1 MKHVLFTTTALVAL
15 SGAAMADVTWSG
27 SASLGYNDGHK
38 DGTPDGINGDIDL
51 DVTLSNAGG
60 YTATVTANID
70 SGAADALVIGED
82 IDITTPVASI
92 HFGEVVEA
100 ANSAY
105 SDVDGM
111 AGLGSDEFTGS
122 GSAVLI
128 SASAGGMTVAY
139 SDDSAMDGGDAS
151 SFGLSGAVGGVSFGI
166 GSKDDDWGIS
176 ASGSALGGTIA
187 VASEE
192 VDGESETGVSVSV
205 PLGEMSVTVSAT
217 DGDDWKAGVS
227 TSLAGASISASIN
240 DDEQSEF
247 GLSTAIAGGF
257 TLTVAYESGTDADSE
272 DGNGTQVALEYAL
285 SDSASLTV
293 SYNEDMDADDDD
305 DYDAGTSASLGFK
318 F

>member
-27 SASLGYNDGHK
+27 SASLGYNDGHQ

-70 SGAADALVIGED
+70 SGADDALVVGED

-111 AGLGSDEFTGS
+111 AGLGSDEFTAQ
-122 GSAVLI
+122 GSAILI

-139 SDDSAMDGGDAS
+139 SDDSAMEGGDDS

-166 GSKDDDWGIS
+166 GSKGDDWGIS
-176 ASGSALGGTIA
+176 ASGSALGGTIS

-192 VDGESETGVSVSV
+192 IDGESETGAAVTV
-205 PLGEMSVTVSAT
+205 PLGDMSVTVSAT
-217 DGDDWKAGVS
+217 DGDDWGASVS
-227 TSLAGASISASIN
+227 TSLAGATISAGTD
-240 DDEQSEF
+240 DDEDNQFS
-247 GLSTAIAGGF
+247 LSTAIAGGF
-257 TLTVAYESGTDADSE
+257 NLAVDFDTSDGSAVGLTYS
-272 DGNGTQVALEYAL
+272 L
-285 SDSASLTV
+285 SDSATLSV
-293 SYNEDMDADDDD
+293 SYYEDLPGTDDGPQTS
-305 DYDAGTSASLGFK
+305 GTEAKLAFT